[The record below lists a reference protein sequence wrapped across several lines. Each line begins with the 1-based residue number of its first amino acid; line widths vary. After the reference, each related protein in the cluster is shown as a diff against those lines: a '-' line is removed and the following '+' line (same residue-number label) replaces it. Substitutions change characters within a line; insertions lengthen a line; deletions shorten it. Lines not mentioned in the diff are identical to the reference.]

1 LKYKKQEGLIL
12 KKKAIVRYLEK
23 TNAIPCP
30 YGDVKRVITGGEG
43 SANVHIVSVTKGKEH
58 VHKAYEETYYILSGK
73 GTITLDGDT
82 WEAKAGTVVYIPAG
96 MSHSL
101 ESTSPDPFVFIIF
114 GTPPMSIEDDRAR
127 PISKQ

>member
-1 LKYKKQEGLIL
+1 M
-12 KKKAIVRYLEK
+12 KKKAIVRYSGE
-23 TNAIPCP
+23 TNAVPCP

-43 SANVHIVSVTKGKEH
+43 NANVHIVSVTKGKEH
-58 VHKAYEETYYILSGK
+58 FHKAYEETYYILSGK

-82 WEAKAGTVVYIPAG
+82 WEAEAGTVVYIPAG
-96 MSHSL
+96 IPHSL
-101 ESTSPDPFVFIIF
+101 ESTSPDPLVFIIF